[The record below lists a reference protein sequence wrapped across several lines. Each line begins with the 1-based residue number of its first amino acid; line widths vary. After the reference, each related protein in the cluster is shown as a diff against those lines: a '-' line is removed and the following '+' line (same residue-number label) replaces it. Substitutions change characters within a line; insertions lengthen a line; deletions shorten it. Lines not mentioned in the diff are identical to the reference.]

1 MTRQVAD
8 MCASGSKPK
17 DIIQFLSRNGQLGMI
32 TAHKVEH
39 IRATVLSDL
48 DTYTVRPKRNES
60 SAQALINML
69 TVRKRDHGDVNWISL
84 FIDYSPEAER
94 LMALGEEESVKF
106 DCMTMQTCTGDSA
119 SVAVNDP
126 RPPANNSWLNAL
138 SNFFEDQWSGV
149 VGMMS
154 RPEAPPLRPSSA

>member
-1 MTRQVAD
+1 
-8 MCASGSKPK
+8 
-17 DIIQFLSRNGQLGMI
+17 
-32 TAHKVEH
+32 
-39 IRATVLSDL
+39 
-48 DTYTVRPKRNES
+48 
-60 SAQALINML
+60 ML